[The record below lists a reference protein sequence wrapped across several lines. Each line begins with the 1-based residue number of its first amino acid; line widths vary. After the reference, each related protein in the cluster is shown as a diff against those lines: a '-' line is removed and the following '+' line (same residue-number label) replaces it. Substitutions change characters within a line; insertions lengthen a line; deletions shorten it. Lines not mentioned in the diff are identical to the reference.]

1 MGRDHGCEMSVEVT
15 VKFSDLKY
23 TRYEY
28 WLNDT
33 TLYLNKMLVLERLTT
48 RHKLKVDFR
57 NSYFR
62 VDHGYYGIKEEPDVE
77 IEIQQEA
84 LRIARG
90 MIKVE
95 RWIK

>member
-1 MGRDHGCEMSVEVT
+1 MSVEVT
-15 VKFSDLKY
+15 AKFSDLKY
-23 TRYEY
+23 ARYEY
-28 WLNDT
+28 WLNGT
-33 TLYLNKMLVLERLTT
+33 TLYLNKMLVLERPTT

-57 NSYFR
+57 NSYSR
-62 VDHGYYGIKEEPDVE
+62 VDQRDYGIKEEPDVE

-95 RWIK
+95 RWKR